1 MPPGCPD
8 TYPRLIGDIGG
19 TRARFAVI
27 DSPDSPPG
35 RFRTLCCDDHASLL
49 EAVHAYLLLEG
60 GVTAPRVAAFG
71 IANPVEGDH
80 VQMTNH
86 DWSFS
91 IEQLRTELG
100 LERLVVLN
108 DFTALALSLPQLQA
122 DERRQIGG
130 GRERAGRPIALLGAG
145 TGLGVSGLVRCGN
158 GYAPLEGE
166 GGHVTLAAS
175 TPREAELIAV
185 LAARFGHVSAERALS
200 GPGLVALHD
209 AIRQLAGAAPLALE
223 ANEISA
229 QAIAASCPW
238 CSEALQVFCA
248 MLGTVAGNL
257 ALTLG
262 AFGGVYIGGGI
273 VPKLGDFFDHSDFRR
288 RFEQKGRFSDYL
300 ARIPCYVI
308 LAEYPALRGAAA
320 ALDQALA
327 GETGS

>member
-1 MPPGCPD
+1 MPTGCSD

-19 TRARFAVI
+19 THARFAVI
-27 DSPDSPPG
+27 DSPGSPPT
-35 RFRTLCCDDHASLL
+35 RFRTLCCDDHAGLL
-49 EAVHAYLLLEG
+49 EAVQAYLLLERG
-60 GVTAPRVAAFG
+60 LAEPRVAAFG
-71 IANPVEGDH
+71 IANPVEGDR
-80 VQMTNH
+80 VRMTNH

-91 IEQLRTELG
+91 IEQLRTDLG
-100 LERLVVLN
+100 LARLVVLN
-108 DFTALALSLPQLQA
+108 DFTALALSLPRLQA
-122 DERRQIGG
+122 EERHQIGG
-130 GRERAGRPIALLGAG
+130 GSERAGRPIALIGPG

-166 GGHVTLAAS
+166 GGHVALPTS

-209 AIRQLAGAAPLALE
+209 AIRQLEGVPPFALE

-229 QAIAASCPW
+229 RAIAASCPW
-238 CSEALQVFCA
+238 CTEALQVFCA
-248 MLGTVAGNL
+248 MLGTVASDL

-273 VPKLGDFFDHSDFRR
+273 VPKLGDFFDQSDFRR

-300 ARIPCYVI
+300 AGIPCYVI
-308 LAEYPALRGAAA
+308 LAEYPALLGAAT
-320 ALDQALA
+320 ALDNALA
-327 GETGS
+327 SKTGS